1 MVTFEEAA
9 SMLDEAVDELPQE
22 IFDKLNGG
30 VNLIPSRRTDEHG
43 LLVMGMYIVDQM
55 GRHVEIY
62 YGSFKERYR
71 NAPPER
77 WKREL
82 TKTLKHELTHHIESL
97 AYDRS
102 LEKWDAEHVAKL
114 LSGLEDEPLEA
125 SSVLFVDADGAGL
138 APMASVMFGHAAL
151 DMGCPDLSSSYAG
164 ANETPAEH
172 MNAKAVKAAA
182 LYGVDI
188 SKLRPR
194 CVDRKLIESYDVAL
208 CMTEEQGDSLAER
221 WPEFDERIICLGESD
236 IRTPKLETQGAWNRL
251 AGRIAEEIRCLMD
264 ELMGETGDEDT

>member
-9 SMLDEAVDELPQE
+9 SMLDEAVDALPQE

-30 VNLIPSRRTDEHG
+30 VNLIPARRTDEHG
-43 LLVMGMYIVDQM
+43 LLVMGMYFVDQM

-62 YGSFKERYR
+62 YGSFKERFH

-82 TKTLKHELTHHIESL
+82 TRTLKHELTHHIENL

-114 LSGLEDEPLEA
+114 LSGLEPLEA
-125 SSVLFVDADGAGL
+125 SSILFVDADGSGL
-138 APMASVMFGHAAL
+138 APMASTMFGHAAL
-151 DMGCPDLSSSYAG
+151 DAGCPDLSSTYAG
-164 ANETPAEH
+164 AAEKAAEH
-172 MNAKAVKAAA
+172 MNPKAVKAAA
-182 LYGVDI
+182 QYGVDI
-188 SKLRPR
+188 SQLRPR
-194 CVDRKLIESYDVAL
+194 AVDRHLLESYDVAL

-236 IRTPKLETQGAWNRL
+236 IRVPKFETQGAWNRL
-251 AGRIAEEIRCLMD
+251 AERIAEEVRFLMD
-264 ELMGETGDEDT
+264 ELMGDTGDDDDT

>member
-97 AYDRS
+97 ACDRS

-114 LSGLEDEPLEA
+114 LSGLEYEPLEA

-151 DMGCPDLSSSYAG
+151 DMGCPDLSS
-164 ANETPAEH
+164 
-172 MNAKAVKAAA
+172 
-182 LYGVDI
+182 
-188 SKLRPR
+188 
-194 CVDRKLIESYDVAL
+194 SYDVAL